1 MSSGILYQTTRGSY
15 RNCVFVG
22 KDADGVPRSA
32 FQRGCQGSFRG
43 DVAGSQ
49 KQYGFLIPA
58 EAENCD
64 TVEIYEA
71 PLMPCLAQR
80 CGSFSMMDRGA
91 KFIGWRWAG

>member
-64 TVEIYEA
+64 TVEIYE
-71 PLMPCLAQR
+71 LQL
-80 CGSFSMMDRGA
+80 CGRHRSVVR
-91 KFIGWRWAG
+91 RTV